1 MPQSPPYTIPFGPIV
16 PVRVGIGPVTPKIAF
31 RGASPP
37 TNIAWYDE
45 NGLQAHVATVS
56 SNNGSTLVISA
67 AAAPGGTQT
76 YDLTGDGSQC
86 IPVAVILP

>member
-1 MPQSPPYTIPFGPIV
+1 MPQSPPYTIPFGAAV
-16 PVRVGIGPVTPKIAF
+16 PVRQTTAYTPKIAF

-37 TNIAWYDE
+37 TNIAWFDE
-45 NGLQAHVATVS
+45 NGLQVHVATVG
-56 SNNGSTLVISA
+56 SNNGSTLVINA